1 MDFKGKK
8 VVVTGAVGVYGR
20 EFAAAFVKAGAVL
33 CLSDRLGQ
41 GLRDLK
47 KELGLGAGTI
57 LHETDLADER
67 SIDDLVATVTAAWKC
82 PDIVVNNAAI
92 FPFGTLFEVTA
103 ALWDEVMDVNLKAPF
118 LITRAFGRA
127 MIDNKVKGCFVNLGS
142 SAGHLLRS
150 NGIPYC
156 VSKRGLEFLTQ
167 GFALELGPHG
177 IRINTVEPAFKTGAT
192 EIPEAYGKSIM
203 GGIPLNR
210 LVETGE
216 VAAAVL
222 FLSSDEASYIT
233 GATLA
238 ANGGDSITRRARLA
252 P

>member
-8 VVVTGAVGVYGR
+8 VVITGAVGVYGR
-20 EFAAAFVKAGAVL
+20 EFAAAFAKAGAVL

-41 GLRDLK
+41 GLADLK
-47 KELGLGAGTI
+47 KELRLGADTI
-57 LHETDLADER
+57 LHETDLRDER
-67 SIDDLVATVTAAWKC
+67 SIDGLVATVTAAWKS

-142 SAGHLLRS
+142 SAGHLIRT
-150 NGIPYC
+150 NGVPYC

-177 IRINTVEPAFKTGAT
+177 IRINTVEPGFKTGAT

-203 GGIPLNR
+203 EGIPLNR

-238 ANGGDSITRRARLA
+238 ANGGDSITRRARLSA
-252 P
+252 